1 VHGPDTPD
9 IAAPPPLI
17 FAGAF
22 AAAAGAKHFVPLPP
36 LPAAPSRLLGAAVV
50 AAGLAWGGAAVATM
64 RGARTNINPYKPT
77 HGVVETGPF
86 RYSRNPIY
94 VSMAVM
100 YVGGSLLMRSVVP
113 LLLLPVVIGAID
125 RGVIEREEAYL
136 EDKFGDRYLAY
147 KMRVRRW
154 V

>member
-1 VHGPDTPD
+1 MREVPGVV
-9 IAAPPPLI
+9 APPPLI

-22 AAAAGAKHFVPLPP
+22 AAAAGAKHFVPLPS
-36 LPAAPSRLLGAAVV
+36 LPASPSRVLGAAIVV
-50 AAGLAWGGAAVATM
+50 AGLAWGGAAVATM
-64 RGARTNINPYKPT
+64 RGAKTNINPYKPT
-77 HGVVETGPF
+77 NAVVESGPF

-94 VSMAVM
+94 VAMALT
-100 YVGGSLLMRSVVP
+100 YIGGSLLMRSAVP
-113 LLLLPVVIGAID
+113 LLLLPGVLAVID

>member
-1 VHGPDTPD
+1 
-9 IAAPPPLI
+9 
-17 FAGAF
+17 
-22 AAAAGAKHFVPLPP
+22 
-36 LPAAPSRLLGAAVV
+36 V
-50 AAGLAWGGAAVATM
+50 AAATM
-64 RGARTNINPYKPT
+64 RGARTNVNPYKPA
-77 HGVVETGPF
+77 HAIVESGPF

-94 VSMAVM
+94 VAMAIT
-100 YVGGSLLMRSVVP
+100 YIGSSLLVRSAVP

-125 RGVIEREEAYL
+125 RGVIDREEAYL